1 MNDQPLLSLR
11 DVRHAFGSGSTRK
24 EVLHGVDLRLAP
36 GEIVILTGPSGSGK
50 TTILTLAGALRTVQ
64 SGSVSTFGLELAGA
78 TAATQLEVRRR
89 IGFIFQQPNLL
100 ESLTAAQN
108 VQLALAWK
116 GPVPSTEARRR
127 ALEQLDDVG
136 LVDCAD
142 RHPAQL
148 SGGQRQ
154 RVAIARALVVR
165 PQLILADEPPS
176 ALDRHTGREVVDLL
190 QELARREKCAILLV
204 THDHRILDIADRQ
217 LALEDGKL
225 VSLARAASQQ
235 THLTLEG
242 LNRASR
248 AVDLTRDIA
257 EFDEPQLVRFLAES
271 TDDLAQLCRV
281 IELARGHLA
290 SSLLDRLLVAAT
302 HKAGQWLEAERVTL
316 FLVDNP
322 ARKLRSRVAQSDGS
336 ELLTLEVDLDSGI
349 AGHTA
354 RTGEK
359 ILLADAYQS
368 PFFNP
373 EVDHRTGYRTRSV
386 LCLPLFDETR
396 TVFAVAQALNKR
408 GGQSFT
414 PEDARRF
421 EQFLEPLGG
430 LLQQVLATENTL
442 RTSSHAPPAGVQLRV
457 VGT

>member
-1 MNDQPLLSLR
+1 MNDQPLLALR
-11 DVRHAFGSGSTRK
+11 DVRHAFGSGPTKK

-78 TAATQLEVRRR
+78 PAATQLEVRRR

-116 GPVPSTEARRR
+116 GPVSGNEARRS
-127 ALEQLDDVG
+127 ALEQLDAVG
-136 LVDCAD
+136 LADCAD

-154 RVAIARALVVR
+154 RVAIARALIVK
-165 PQLILADEPPS
+165 PQLILADEPTS

-190 QELARREKCAILLV
+190 HRLARREQCAILLV
-204 THDHRILDIADRQ
+204 THDHRILDVADRQ

-257 EFDEPQLVRFLAES
+257 GFDEPQLFQFLSES
-271 TDDLAQLCRV
+271 TEDLAQLCQV

-290 SSLLDRLLVAAT
+290 SSLLDRLLVAVT
-302 HKAGQWLEAERVTL
+302 FKAGQWLEAERVTL
-316 FLVDNP
+316 FLVDTT
-322 ARKLRSRVAQSDGS
+322 ARKLRSRVAQSDGT

-359 ILLADAYQS
+359 IVLEDAYQS
-368 PFFNP
+368 PDFNP
-373 EVDHRTGYRTRSV
+373 EIDQRTGYRTRSV
-386 LCLPLFDETR
+386 LCLPLFDSSQ

-408 GGQSFT
+408 GGGAFS
-414 PEDARRF
+414 PDDARRF
-421 EQFLEPLGG
+421 EQLLEPIGS
-430 LLQQVLATENTL
+430 LLRQVLATENSF
-442 RTSSHAPPAGVQLRV
+442 RASSRPLHP
-457 VGT
+457 